1 MKALGPF
8 EDGSFASV
16 ASSDGKAY
24 LAYQT
29 DPRQPESA
37 IRVVEL
43 AAERVIRS
51 YPTGVGAAFP
61 LLKPTGTPVMVAWR
75 RADTGRIHY
84 ANPLTDTDP
93 HDLGDVG
100 ANNEPFAWD
109 GDWLWWQDATFQI
122 KRANVVVG
130 VGREVVAGQLGRG
143 TGIARIVNG
152 RAILRDFDRIAY
164 GLTFPCYAAGCVAL
178 EGNTGGLV
186 VVRESDQ
193 RVARAYGA
201 QDCFT
206 PRIVGWGSGVVACT
220 YGSGS
225 VRAVVLAAND
235 FEDGPIVLPVP
246 NQPPPPPPPAQEPDP
261 PPQETGSMLT
271 DQHKHVRN
279 RYVAK
284 FAVPEKATF
293 ESPDEWEDRLRRRWT
308 IPLIQQMMFSFPNDG
323 FCVKSADAGRPESKD
338 AMGRVIG
345 GVLHYYDLLTGAGT
359 GRPTLVDDPPA
370 HPIPGQFIHTEYGPV
385 DLLGTAAPPPAE
397 NPPPTTP
404 PPTTPPP
411 TGTDLAAVHAKL
423 DAILAKLAQPIVI
436 GRL

>member
-1 MKALGPF
+1 VKALGPF

-43 AAERVIRS
+43 ATERVIRS

-246 NQPPPPPPPAQEPDP
+246 NQPPPTPPPPAPEP
-261 PPQETGSMLT
+261 PPQETTVEIPDHFSIV
-271 DQHKHVRN
+271 Q
-279 RYVAK
+279 
-284 FAVPEKATF
+284 AVSDAHPQLLAANNKETMTELLWRIVTA
-293 ESPDEWEDRLRRRWT
+293 LREHDPQWG
-308 IPLIQQMMFSFPNDG
+308 LLS
-323 FCVKSADAGRPESKD
+323 KSAGENHTL
-338 AMGRVIG
+338 IG
-345 GVLHYYDLLTGAGT
+345 GLRVGVDSLAYNGADQIVDIFRAAWDGPGT
-359 GRPTLVDDPPA
+359 GGLTWGIDERRPSNARVTPP
-370 HPIPGQFIHTEYGPV
+370 PFP
-385 DLLGTAAPPPAE
+385 GTAPPVE

-423 DAILAKLAQPIVI
+423 DAILAKLAQPIVL

>member
-16 ASSDGKAY
+16 AVSDGKAY
-24 LAYQT
+24 LAFQT
-29 DPRQPESA
+29 DPRVESE
-37 IRVVEL
+37 IRVYDL
-43 AAERVIRS
+43 ATEKRIAT
-51 YPTGVGAAFP
+51 YPAGIGAAFP
-61 LLKPTGTPVMVAWR
+61 LLKPTGSPLMVAWR
-75 RADTGRIHY
+75 RADNWRIHY
-84 ANPLTDTDP
+84 ARPLADDEP
-93 HDLGDVG
+93 SDLGDQG

-130 VGREVVAGQLGRG
+130 VGREVVPGQIGVG

-152 RAILRDFDRIAY
+152 RAILRDLDRIAY
-164 GLTFPCYAAGCVAL
+164 GLTFPCYAAGFVAL

-220 YGSGS
+220 YGAGS

-246 NQPPPPPPPAQEPDP
+246 SQPPPLPPPAPEPEP
-261 PPQETGSMLT
+261 PPQETGSMLP
-271 DQHKHVRN
+271 DNVSAIRDRWVARFEVPQGSPGAAVEEACRQWSRNFSQQVR
-279 RYVAK
+279 
-284 FAVPEKATF
+284 F
-293 ESPDEWEDRLRRRWT
+293 ETNNPRWG
-308 IPLIQQMMFSFPNDG
+308 MKNAG
-323 FCVKSADAGRPESKD
+323 GGRPTSKD
-338 AMGRVIG
+338 TIAFDLGDGRIRIW
-345 GVLHYYDLLTGAGT
+345 DLISGAGT
-359 GRPTLVDDPPA
+359 GRGTLVADP
-370 HPIPGQFIHTEYGPV
+370 HSEDITGQVFEPQPPV
-385 DLLGTAAPPPAE
+385 DHLGVGQPPVE

-404 PPTTPPP
+404 PPSTPPP
-411 TGTDLAAVHAKL
+411 TGSDLAAVHAKL